1 MNSACLIDEK
11 LFYRYLELEVRLSLD
26 ASTRQQLSAA
36 IAYWNDEENLRD
48 LRILA
53 LGLAEM
59 RDSIRPEAGATS
71 RALLTPEELK
81 KLFDRLATDPA
92 LKKIRPTDAHGAVSI
107 PEFANIFY
115 SALVRMGPISLAQVL
130 AEELWM
136 VKPLEDDPV
145 AAEGSTVEAPD
156 GTSQTVLPRGEVV
169 LEDPTAL
176 KGVFEQLHGA
186 KLNALSFSG
195 GGIRSATFGLGI
207 VQALSENKLLQQF
220 HYLSTVS
227 GGGYLGSWLSAWI
240 YREQKKHSHATP
252 QDRKRGVQDVEQKLN
267 CRETNELDDP
277 NPEPSQLQHLREYSN
292 YMSPRTGLL
301 SADTWTLV
309 AIYLRNLF
317 LNLTIFVPSIT
328 AFLLLPRI
336 LFKAVIYPEAT
347 PFLELVLL
355 IVAAVAACSS
365 IAFVIS
371 SLPSKA
377 LYEKDTQEKE
387 GGGKFKTFLNTDP
400 GVFLFGVIPLVI
412 SAFLASVLWIWHV
425 SSRTGLDTYRVFK
438 LQMPDWIAYD
448 LGYFLIVTTAAYLL
462 GLIIFIAIRR
472 GKAERDLTA
481 AGAALLSSLIGGF
494 LLWLVATKLFPAAG
508 AWFESN
514 FGAALSDRYFDQLFI
529 AVSVPVFLIVVLVAA
544 SIFVGLMSRPAT
556 DEDREWLARYGA
568 LVLIV
573 SGVWFVLNMLV
584 LIGPSVWQW
593 LFRFHWSD
601 LFTSGIPALLS
612 SILAVISGLVALI
625 GGFSGRSQVREE
637 PVKSRSSQILRY
649 LPKIAAAVFLVA
661 ILVGLALLATSLLYA
676 IGAVRLLDQAT
687 ALREVNVLWLVGGV
701 VALGLI
707 GFAMACVVNVNK
719 FSLHG
724 AYRDRLVRAYLG
736 ASNQGR
742 KQNTFTGFDD
752 SDNIE
757 LHELKNQTP
766 LHIINGT
773 VNLVG
778 GKNLAWQNRKA
789 ASFTMSPLHCG
800 SWAVNGYRRSTEY
813 CKSTT
818 SGKALR
824 LGTAMA
830 ISGAAANPNMGY
842 YSSSIVTFLMS
853 LFNIR
858 LGWWLGNTGDPG
870 SAYDWFGK
878 GRFRFF
884 QKVGPSIAM
893 LPLLNET
900 LGRTDE
906 GKRFLMV
913 TDGGHFENL
922 ALYEMV
928 LRRCKLIVLS
938 DGAAD
943 TDFKFGEIANAIQKC
958 KVDLGTDIQFIG
970 SMNIRP
976 RQKEKVKET
985 EKLARSRFAIARI
998 TYPETYSEGVADPK
1012 PGQPIT
1018 EEKHYIG
1025 WLLYTRPTFYEN
1037 EPRDILNYAESNDEF
1052 PHQSTGDQMYD
1063 EKQFEAYRGLGFLTM
1078 SEIRKIFDATAK
1090 GDPDDLV
1097 DDELEALFDREKD
1110 MRETL
1115 FGFFNIPDPGS
1126 FKTRAARRKKPE

>member
-1 MNSACLIDEK
+1 MNSVCLIDEE
-11 LFYRYLELEVRLSLD
+11 LFYRYLELEIKLNLD
-26 ASTRQQLSAA
+26 SATRRQLSPA
-36 IAYWNDEENLRD
+36 IAYWNEDEDLKD
-48 LRILA
+48 LRCLA
-53 LGLAEM
+53 LGLAEV
-59 RDSIRPEAGATS
+59 RDKVAKGEAPPKTD
-71 RALLTPEELK
+71 ELK
-81 KLFDRLATDPA
+81 KLFDRPENDPA
-92 LKKIRPTDAHGAVSI
+92 LKDVHPTDVPTAKST

-130 AEELWM
+130 AEELWR
-136 VKPLEDDPV
+136 VKPPQRKTDL
-145 AAEGSTVEAPD
+145 AEEGATVDLP
-156 GTSQTVLPRGEVV
+156 GGVSQTILPRGEVV
-169 LEDPTAL
+169 LEDPSAL
-176 KGVFEQLHGA
+176 DGVFKQLHDA
-186 KLNALSFSG
+186 KLTALSFSG

-207 VQALSENKLLQQF
+207 VQALSKNELLHRF
-220 HYLSTVS
+220 DYLSTVS

-240 YREQKKHSHATP
+240 YREHQNRPKENLD
-252 QDRKRGVQDVEQKLN
+252 DRMFGVKTVEQNIN
-267 CRETNELDDP
+267 CRSTKELDDP

-301 SADTWTLV
+301 SPDTWTLV
-309 AIYLRNLF
+309 ATYLRNLF
-317 LNLTIFVPSIT
+317 LNLMIFVPSIT
-328 AFLLLPRI
+328 AVLMLPRF
-336 LFKAVIYPEAT
+336 LFRAVLYRGAPPA
-347 PFLELVLL
+347 LELVVLGF
-355 IVAAVAACSS
+355 AALAASFS
-365 IAFVIS
+365 IAFVIN

-377 LYEKDTQEKE
+377 PAKGENAEKE

-400 GVFLFGVIPLVI
+400 GVLLFGVMPLLT
-412 SAFLASVLWIWHV
+412 SGFLAALLWIWHT
-425 SSRTGLDTYRVFK
+425 SPKEGLDSYGMFK
-438 LQMPDWIAYD
+438 LPLPEWID
-448 LGYFLIVTTAAYLL
+448 HGLGYFLIVTTVAYLI
-462 GLIIFIAIRR
+462 GLVIFIIFRLGRAT
-472 GKAERDLTA
+472 RDLKA
-481 AGAALLSSLIGGF
+481 AAAAFISSLIGGF
-494 LLWLVATKLFPAAG
+494 LLWLVAVKLFPNAG
-508 AWFESN
+508 AWLLAN
-514 FGAALSDRYFDQLFI
+514 FGSYLSERYFDQLFI
-529 AVSVPVFLIVVLVAA
+529 SLAVPVFLIVVLIAA
-544 SIFVGLMSRPAT
+544 SIYVGLMSRPAT

-573 SGVWFVLNMLV
+573 CGVWFGLNMLV

-593 LFRFHWSD
+593 LFRFHWAD
-601 LFTSGIPALLS
+601 LFTSGLPALLS
-612 SILAVISGLVALI
+612 SIVATVSGLVALV
-625 GGFSGRSQVREE
+625 GGFSGRSKVREE
-637 PVKSRSSQILRY
+637 PVKSRSSRILTY
-649 LPKIAAAVFLVA
+649 LPKVAAAVFLVT
-661 ILVGLALLATSLLYA
+661 IFVGLAFLATSLFYA
-676 IGAVRLLDQAT
+676 TGIVEHLDHVTTLRAVPT
-687 ALREVNVLWLVGGV
+687 LWLLGV
-701 VALGLI
+701 VLALGFI
-707 GFAMACVVNVNK
+707 GFAMACFVNVNK

-736 ASNQGR
+736 ASNKDR

-752 SDNIE
+752 SDNLE
-757 LHELKNQTP
+757 LHELENQRP
-766 LHIINGT
+766 MHIVNAT

-778 GKNLAWQNRKA
+778 GENLAWQNRKA

-800 SWAVNGYRRSTEY
+800 SWAVKGYRRSREY
-813 CKSTT
+813 CRSMT

-858 LGWWLGNTGDPG
+858 LGWWLGNTGEPG
-870 SAYDWFGK
+870 SAYHWFGK
-878 GRFRFF
+878 GRHRFF
-884 QKVGPSIAM
+884 EKVGPSIAM

-906 GKRFLMV
+906 SKRFLMV

-943 TDFKFGEIANAIQKC
+943 ADFKFGEIANAIQKC

-976 RQKEKVKET
+976 RPKEKVKET

-998 TYPETYSEGVADPK
+998 TYPETYLEDVQDPK
-1012 PGQPIT
+1012 PGQPPKV
-1018 EEKHYIG
+1018 EKNYIG
-1025 WLLYTRPTFYEN
+1025 WLLYTRPTYYEN
-1037 EPRDILNYAESNDEF
+1037 ETRDILNYAESNEQF

-1090 GDPDDLV
+1090 GDPEDLV
-1097 DDELEALFDREKD
+1097 DDELEVLFDKEND

-1126 FKTRAARRKKPE
+1126 FQTRAARQAKSE